1 MLSAAAPKVGV
12 AKHLAC
18 SLGCSRYK
26 NRLNNKNTATVQE
39 QSNVRFLLGARIQD
53 PTADILTFT
62 FQRDVLGKDLYSL
75 QVPRQLFQK
84 LGGQGFIDYIADY
97 NLEEQPAE
105 ATRIDRGYVVFALTY
120 GIDYC
125 RLDDAA
131 AA

>member
-1 MLSAAAPKVGV
+1 MKERHAERSRGISHAAVIQ
-12 AKHLAC
+12 L
-18 SLGCSRYK
+18 
-26 NRLNNKNTATVQE
+26 LNKPPLQHMQE
-39 QSNVRFLLGARIQD
+39 QSNVRFLIGARIQD

-97 NLEEQPAE
+97 YLEEQPAE
-105 ATRIDRGYVVFALTY
+105 AIRIDRGYVVFALTY
-120 GIDYC
+120 GIDYS

>member
-1 MLSAAAPKVGV
+1 M
-12 AKHLAC
+12 
-18 SLGCSRYK
+18 
-26 NRLNNKNTATVQE
+26 QE

-62 FQRDVLGKDLYSL
+62 FQRDVSGKDLYYL

-105 ATRIDRGYVVFALTY
+105 ATRIDRGYVVLDLTY
-120 GIDYC
+120 GIDYS

>member
-1 MLSAAAPKVGV
+1 MLSAAEPKVGV

-18 SLGCSRYK
+18 SSNK
-26 NRLNNKNTATVQE
+26 NRLNNKKNTTMQE
-39 QSNVRFLLGARIQD
+39 QSNVRFLLSARIQD

-62 FQRDVLGKDLYSL
+62 FQRDVSGKDLYYL

-97 NLEEQPAE
+97 YLEEQPAE

-120 GIDYC
+120 SIDYS

>member
-1 MLSAAAPKVGV
+1 MLSAAAPKVAVG
-12 AKHLAC
+12 KHLAC
-18 SLGCSRYK
+18 SSNK
-26 NRLNNKNTATVQE
+26 NRLSNKKNTTMQE
-39 QSNVRFLLGARIQD
+39 QSNVRFLLGARSQG

-62 FQRDVLGKDLYSL
+62 FQRAVSGKDLYSQ

-84 LGGQGFIDYIADY
+84 RGGQGFIDYIADY

-125 RLDDAA
+125 RLDDDAA
-131 AA
+131 A